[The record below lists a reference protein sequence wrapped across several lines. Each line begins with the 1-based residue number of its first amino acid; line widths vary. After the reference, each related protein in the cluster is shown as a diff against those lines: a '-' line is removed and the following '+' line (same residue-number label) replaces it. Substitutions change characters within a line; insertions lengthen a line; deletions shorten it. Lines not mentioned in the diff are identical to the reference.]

1 MSPLKI
7 AIFDEI
13 RKFYKD
19 DTAALSDLELNQLT
33 FHHPDGLRLTLA
45 GFVQLKRIFTVY
57 SFEMPDNIKSKYQ
70 RNLAKLE
77 FPYFFTQRRLILF
90 SEMDATVV
98 KLAGGVEQ
106 FLENI
111 GDS

>member
-1 MSPLKI
+1 MSPLKV
-7 AIFDEI
+7 AIFNEI

-19 DTAALSDLELNQLT
+19 DTAVLSDLELNHLI
-33 FHHPDGLRLTLA
+33 FHHPDGLRLTLN

-90 SEMDATVV
+90 SEMDAMVV